1 MGDRKIT
8 WRAWP
13 ARVPRWAQ
21 RVGRWWWPGT
31 TWSEA
36 DRDAVFLTFDD
47 GPFPEVTPWVMD
59 ALERRNAKAT
69 FFMVGAQALRHPE
82 LARSVVARGHGTG
95 NHTMN
100 HEHGWHTSL
109 EAYLEAVTACDEA
122 LSSLSVPSA
131 LFRPP
136 HGKLTRS
143 QAQALARSKNVVMWD
158 VLAGDFVEHADPQD
172 VLRRLKAKTKGGN
185 IVVLHDSPKAW
196 PTLKEVLP
204 DYLDWLGTQG
214 LQPKA
219 LPV

>member
-1 MGDRKIT
+1 M
-8 WRAWP
+8 
-13 ARVPRWAQ
+13 
-21 RVGRWWWPGT
+21 
-31 TWSEA
+31 
-36 DRDAVFLTFDD
+36 FLTFDD
-47 GPFPEVTPWVMD
+47 GPFPEVTTWVMD

-122 LSSLSVPSA
+122 LASLSVPST

-143 QAQALARSKNVVMWD
+143 EAQALARSKNVVMWD
-158 VLAGDFVEHADPQD
+158 VLAGDFVEHAEPQD
-172 VLRRLKAKTKGGN
+172 VLRCLKAKTRGGS
-185 IVVLHDSPKAW
+185 IVVLHDSYKAW
-196 PTLKEVLP
+196 PILKEVLP
-204 DYLDWLGTQG
+204 EYLDWLDTQG
-214 LQPKA
+214 LQSKA
-219 LPV
+219 LPF